1 MDIDL
6 IRACAR
12 TIVASGIL
20 VIADQ
25 LFLFGVDRE
34 ARDLIGHQDPTLSQQ
49 ILDVAEAE
57 REPKIEPNRVLDD
70 LGREAITVV
79 AAFLPCSTPTGRT
92 KRPQARNAV
101 TTLSLLQ
108 NATRVPS

>member
-1 MDIDL
+1 
-6 IRACAR
+6 
-12 TIVASGIL
+12 
-20 VIADQ
+20 
-25 LFLFGVDRE
+25 
-34 ARDLIGHQDPTLSQQ
+34 
-49 ILDVAEAE
+49 
-57 REPKIEPNRVLDD
+57 VLDD